1 MTLPMFLKPLDSLTD
16 EELMQ
21 RVNANDDD
29 RAYGELY
36 HRHARKLMGFFFRQS
51 GGDEA
56 LAADLTQ
63 DTFMRVWTARNKFAT
78 SFSRSARDP
87 FGVQDSRFKIQDS
100 GSKVQGASFRTWM
113 LTIGYN
119 LVKNHYRLSEHQKQ
133 YEQFVVRTGEEVA
146 ESNIVEHLDN
156 KAFDQALKQLLEKMS
171 PESRLLFSLR
181 FEEELTIPQIAVV
194 MALPEGT
201 VKSRLHIL
209 TQSLKQKLNY
219 HDTVRR

>member
-1 MTLPMFLKPLDSLTD
+1 MIITHLFKPLSALTD

-21 RVNANDDD
+21 RVSSKDDD

-36 HRHARKLMGFFFRQS
+36 HRHARKLMGFFFRQT

-63 DTFMRVWTARNKFAT
+63 DTFMRVWTARNKF
-78 SFSRSARDP
+78 
-87 FGVQDSRFKIQDS
+87 QDSRFKIQDS
-100 GSKVQGASFRTWM
+100 GSKIQATSFRTWM

-133 YEQFVVRTGEEVA
+133 YEQFVVQTGEEVA

-156 KAFDQALKQLLEKMS
+156 KAFDQALKQHLEKMP

-181 FEEELTIPQIAVV
+181 FEEELTVPQIAVV
-194 MALPEGT
+194 MSVPEGT

-209 TQSLKQKLNY
+209 TQSLKQKFNY